1 MQLLLQGSDFDI
13 DTVNLVTYDINN
25 NGLLDLHSPFA
36 KIDSEQ
42 HIEESFKLPFTNGQ
56 RIPLNEFS
64 NSSENIY
71 NILSKYRGL
80 FITRFEHDKEGR
92 YDYNKPIISID
103 PERLEQL
110 GNFLN
115 EASEL
120 RLLDENDLTISLNGQ
135 NYDIIF
141 GVEDKGLDLKYVD
154 NLNILLK
161 ALINQVI
168 DKHNMYFD
176 RL

>member
-1 MQLLLQGSDFDI
+1 M
-13 DTVNLVTYDINN
+13 
-25 NGLLDLHSPFA
+25 
-36 KIDSEQ
+36 
-42 HIEESFKLPFTNGQ
+42 
-56 RIPLNEFS
+56 NEFS

-80 FITRFEHDKEGR
+80 FITRFEHDKEGM
-92 YDYNKPIISID
+92 YDYNKPIISIN
-103 PERLEQL
+103 PEELEQL

-141 GVEDKGLDLKYVD
+141 GIEEKGLDLKYVD

-161 ALINQVI
+161 ALIN
-168 DKHNMYFD
+168 
-176 RL
+176 